1 MKQIIHTF
9 TQLFTMSASLM
20 GLVVLFLFMWTVVGH
35 RLFGERYIQYACT
48 CTCVCD
54 NNRKICKFHLDH
66 RLDVDRHVGL
76 PNFDNLFSSFL
87 LVFQVSVCT
96 MDRTVTNLM
105 LFLCT
110 LTSAL

>member
-1 MKQIIHTF
+1 MHVHVHVYVITIEKYVST
-9 TQLFTMSASLM
+9 
-20 GLVVLFLFMWTVVGH
+20 
-35 RLFGERYIQYACT
+35 
-48 CTCVCD
+48 
-54 NNRKICKFHLDH
+54 CKFHLDH